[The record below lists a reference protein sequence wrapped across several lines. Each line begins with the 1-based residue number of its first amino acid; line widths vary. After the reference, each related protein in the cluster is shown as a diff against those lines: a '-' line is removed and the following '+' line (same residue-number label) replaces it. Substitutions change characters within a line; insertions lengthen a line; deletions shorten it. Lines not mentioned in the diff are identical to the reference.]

1 MDAQG
6 MKDAYLDSNVFV
18 LPSTIE
24 NSPNSLGE
32 AMLLGVPCVA
42 ADVGG
47 VTTMMTHDTEGY
59 IYQST
64 APYMLAHNIKL
75 DFAMEENAA
84 GMGLAARAHAL
95 DTHDPETNLQ
105 DLLSIYRVIGG

>member
-1 MDAQG
+1 
-6 MKDAYLDSNVFV
+6 MKQAYLRANVFA

-47 VTTMMTHDTEGY
+47 VTNLMRPGEGY
-59 IYQST
+59 VYQST
-64 APYMLAHNIKL
+64 APYMLAHYIMAV
-75 DFAMEENAA
+75 FAQEEGAQQ
-84 GMGLAARAHAL
+84 MGQLAREHAL
-95 DTHDPETNLQ
+95 RTHDPEQNLET
-105 DLLSIYRVIGG
+105 LLKVYQEIAGEEAI